1 MIAMSKTVD
10 RLLVLGLDGATWS
23 VLDPMRSRGLMPNL
37 DSLLAGAAHGTL
49 RSIIPPVTTAAW
61 TTMMTGCGPARHG
74 VFDHRYYD
82 AAEGRMKVNHSGRI
96 RVPTVWHLLSGAGR
110 SIVSLN
116 LPGLYPPI
124 KVNGIV
130 VSGMDA
136 PHLPA
141 ALSAAPEFASRLAGE
156 APDYG
161 LGYFWKRAPQT
172 LEELTNNAKLTA
184 QSFRGRADGGWLAD
198 RIVPDWSVLLVQFQ
212 NLDPFQH
219 RVWPYL
225 NVDETGVERYDWNNA
240 AAEVIRGLDEAIGRL
255 CELAS
260 KRGAG
265 VMIVSDHGFGPC
277 LGRIHVN
284 RILVEAGVARLPG
297 WAGLIGRRT
306 FQAGDRL
313 RLWGQK
319 RDNPKAR
326 SASFDQSVTAQYPFD
341 WKRTLAFAPHQDTAA
356 MVYVNCA
363 ARHRGVK
370 TAAPSMTPRQI
381 DDARRAAAQALEA
394 AKHPE
399 TGARL
404 FPKIIE
410 TADAYQ
416 VDPTH
421 EGYPDLIALPDDP
434 YWVRTKLTSRTAW
447 VEPDANLPGTHR
459 PEGVVALADVGLPP
473 GRNLKANL
481 IDATPTILALL
492 GLSVPAHIEGTP
504 IVGSSKAAEAS
515 PAFTPFRHEEEEES
529 IEGPHRRPFEYS
541 SEEQEII
548 EQRLADLGYLE

>member
-1 MIAMSKTVD
+1 MSKLVD
-10 RLLVLGLDGATWS
+10 RLLVLGLDGATWR
-23 VLDPMRSRGLMPNL
+23 VLDPMRHRGLMPNL
-37 DSLLAGAAHGTL
+37 DALLSGAAHGTL

-96 RVPTVWHLLSGAGR
+96 RVPTVWHLLSSAGR
-110 SIVSLN
+110 SIISLN

-124 KVNGIV
+124 KVNGVV

-136 PHLPA
+136 PHLQS
-141 ALSAAPEFASRLAGE
+141 ALSAAPEFAARLEQE
-156 APDYG
+156 APGYG
-161 LGYFWKRAPQT
+161 LGYFWKRAPQS

-184 QSFRGRADGGWLAD
+184 ESFLGRARGGYLAD
-198 RIVPDWSVLLVQFQ
+198 SIVPDWSVLMVQFQ

-225 NVDETGVERYDWNNA
+225 NVDETGVDRPDWNAA
-240 AAEVIRGLDEAIGRL
+240 AAEVIRGLDQAIGHL
-255 CELAS
+255 CELAG
-260 KRGAG
+260 KRGAA
-265 VMIVSDHGFGPC
+265 VMVVSDHGFGPC

-284 RILVEAGVARLPG
+284 RILVQAGVAKMPG
-297 WAGLIGRRT
+297 WAGRISRRT

-319 RDNPKAR
+319 RDNPRAR
-326 SASFDQSVTAQYPFD
+326 SASFDQSLTAQYPFD
-341 WKRTLAFAPHQDTAA
+341 WKKTLAFAPHQDTAA

-363 ARHRGVK
+363 ARHGGVK
-370 TAAPSMTPRQI
+370 TAAPSMSPRQI
-381 DDARRAAAQALEA
+381 DDARTSAAQALAA

-399 TGARL
+399 TRSRL

-416 VDPTH
+416 LDPTR
-421 EGYPDLIALPDDP
+421 EGYPDLIALPDEP
-434 YWVRTKLTSRTAW
+434 YWVRTKLTSGSAW

-459 PEGVVALADVGLPP
+459 PEGVVALSGLGLAP
-473 GRNLKANL
+473 GRNLDAQL
-481 IDATPTILALL
+481 IDVTPTILAAL
-492 GLSVPAHIEGTP
+492 GLAIPTHIEGTS
-504 IVGSSKAAEAS
+504 IISSS
-515 PAFTPFRHEEEEES
+515 RPAQPGTNFTPVRHDQPEDVL
-529 IEGPHRRPFEYS
+529 EGAHRRPFEYS

>member
-1 MIAMSKTVD
+1 MSKTVD

-37 DSLLAGAAHGTL
+37 DALLSGAAHGTL

-136 PHLPA
+136 PHLQA
-141 ALSAAPEFASRLAGE
+141 ALSAAPEFASRLPAE

-161 LGYFWKRAPQT
+161 LGYFWKRAPQS

-225 NVDETGVERYDWNNA
+225 NVDETGVERPDWNIA

-255 CELAS
+255 CELAG

-265 VMIVSDHGFGPC
+265 VMVVSDHGFGPC

-284 RILVEAGVARLPG
+284 RILVQAGVARLPG
-297 WAGLIGRRT
+297 WAGRIGRRT

-326 SASFDQSVTAQYPFD
+326 SSSFDQSVTAQYPFD

-363 ARHRGVK
+363 ARHGGVR
-370 TAAPSMTPRQI
+370 TAAPKMTPRQI
-381 DDARRAAAQALEA
+381 DDARSAAVQALEA
-394 AKHPE
+394 ANHPQ

-410 TADAYQ
+410 TAETYQ
-416 VDPTH
+416 IDPTR
-421 EGYPDLIALPDDP
+421 EGYPDLIALPDEP
-434 YWVRTKLTSRTAW
+434 YWVRTKLTSSSAW

-459 PEGVVALADVGLPP
+459 PEGVVALANVGLPP
-473 GRNLKANL
+473 GRNLKAHL
-481 IDATPTILALL
+481 TDVTPTILALL
-492 GLSVPAHIEGTP
+492 GQSIPAHIEGKP
-504 IVGSSKAAEAS
+504 IVGSPRSAEISTAFS
-515 PAFTPFRHEEEEES
+515 PCRNDSAQDS

-548 EQRLADLGYLE
+548 EQRLMDLGYLE

>member
-1 MIAMSKTVD
+1 MSKMVD

-23 VLDPMRSRGLMPNL
+23 VLDPMRRRGLMPNL
-37 DSLLAGAAHGTL
+37 EALLSGAAHGTL

-96 RVPTVWHLLSGAGR
+96 RVPTVWHLLSSTGR

-124 KVNGIV
+124 KVKGIV

-136 PHLPA
+136 PHLQS
-141 ALSAAPEFASRLAGE
+141 ALSAAPEFAARLAAE
-156 APDYG
+156 APGYG
-161 LGYFWKRAPQT
+161 LGYFWKRAPQS
-172 LEELTNNAKLTA
+172 LEELTNNARLTA
-184 QSFRGRADGGWLAD
+184 ESFRGRAEGGWLAD

-225 NVDETGVERYDWNNA
+225 NVDETGVDRPEWNTA
-240 AAEVIRGLDEAIGRL
+240 AAQVIQGLDEAIGRL
-255 CELAS
+255 CELAH

-265 VMIVSDHGFGPC
+265 VMVVSDHGFGPC

-284 RILVEAGVARLPG
+284 RILVQAGVARLPG

-306 FQAGDRL
+306 FQATDRL

-319 RDNPKAR
+319 RDNPRAR

-363 ARHRGVK
+363 ARHGGIK
-370 TAAPSMTPRQI
+370 TAAPRMTPRQI
-381 DDARRAAAQALEA
+381 DDARTAAAQALA
-394 AKHPE
+394 AAEHPD

-404 FPKIIE
+404 FPEIIE
-410 TADAYQ
+410 TAAAYQ
-416 VDPTH
+416 IDPTR
-421 EGYPDLIALPDDP
+421 EGYPDLIALPDAP
-434 YWVRTKLTSRTAW
+434 YWVRTKLTSGSVW

-459 PEGVVALADVGLPP
+459 PQGVVALAGVGLTP
-473 GRNLKANL
+473 GRNLQAHL
-481 IDATPTILALL
+481 TDVTPTILAAL
-492 GLSVPAHIEGTP
+492 GLSIPAHIEGTP
-504 IVGSSKAAEAS
+504 IVGSAKPAESTAGFNPVRHDPAEAL
-515 PAFTPFRHEEEEES
+515 
-529 IEGPHRRPFEYS
+529 EGPHRRPFEYS

>member
-1 MIAMSKTVD
+1 MSKTVD

-23 VLDPMRSRGLMPNL
+23 VLDPMRHRGLMPNL
-37 DSLLAGAAHGTL
+37 EALLSGAAHGTL

-96 RVPTVWHLLSGAGR
+96 RVPTVWHLLSDAGR

-130 VSGMDA
+130 ISGMDA
-136 PHLPA
+136 PHLQA
-141 ALSAAPEFASRLAGE
+141 ALSAAPEFASRLSNE

-161 LGYFWKRAPQT
+161 LGYFWKRAPQS
-172 LEELTNNAKLTA
+172 LEELTTNARLTA

-198 RIVPDWSVLLVQFQ
+198 RIVPDWSVLMVQFQ

-225 NVDETGVERYDWNNA
+225 NVDETGVERPEWNNA

-255 CELAS
+255 CELAA

-265 VMIVSDHGFGPC
+265 VMVVSDHGFGPC

-284 RILVEAGVARLPG
+284 RILVDAGVVRLPG

-319 RDNPKAR
+319 RDNPRAR

-381 DDARRAAAQALEA
+381 DDARSAAADALEA

-399 TGARL
+399 TGASL
-404 FPKIIE
+404 FPRIIE
-410 TADAYQ
+410 TAEAYQ
-416 VDPTH
+416 IDPTH
-421 EGYPDLIALPDDP
+421 EGYPDLIALPDEP
-434 YWVRTKLTSRTAW
+434 YWVRTKLTSSSAW
-447 VEPDANLPGTHR
+447 VEPDSNLPGTHR
-459 PEGVVALADVGLPP
+459 PEGVVALAGVGLPP
-473 GRNLKANL
+473 GRNLQAHL

-492 GLSVPAHIEGTP
+492 GLSIPSHIEGKP
-504 IVGSSKAAEAS
+504 IGGSPNTSEAS
-515 PAFTPFRHEEEEES
+515 TGFTPFRHDTAEEP
-529 IEGPHRRPFEYS
+529 IDGQHRRPFEYS
-541 SEEQEII
+541 SEEQRII
-548 EQRLADLGYLE
+548 EQRLMDLGYLE